1 MSGAI
6 GGHRCE
12 APASF
17 NPFGIVLL
25 VRHFAAGAIS
35 PKPRMKILHLSKM
48 DTGGGAADGF
58 VRIHQALLGQ
68 GAESVAYVLKQKRRD
83 VPMVAAKGLLSPWQ
97 KLVWGLGRAFAKVK
111 RFGVKPVGVYDFEA
125 EANFPPEPIIRD
137 ARGRSAKWDLVL
149 VHWSGGFVRPEAIR
163 EIAGALGARVALW
176 QVDMAHATGGCHSNL
191 GCLKYQ
197 TGCGSCPL
205 IGSTDPQ
212 DVSSVQAA
220 RRARLWKELDAVVLA
235 PSGWSARQAKES
247 FILRDLELRT
257 FPIPLDLAAL
267 RPAVDASAARRELGL
282 PAEGR
287 IALVRALDPALT
299 FKGFGLFL
307 EALRQLDAE
316 GVALH
321 VAVIGDRGFVPA
333 GFRHV
338 GITELGPQRGDAAL
352 ARAYQA
358 ADFFVSPSTNETG
371 PMMAG
376 EAMACGRPLI
386 AYPIGIAPD
395 LIEQG
400 RNGTLVEPVGDV
412 ASLAAAL
419 RAYAEMP
426 AAELAARQQAAADSA
441 GRIFS
446 AGYFA
451 QQVQAALRR

>member
-1 MSGAI
+1 
-6 GGHRCE
+6 
-12 APASF
+12 
-17 NPFGIVLL
+17 
-25 VRHFAAGAIS
+25 
-35 PKPRMKILHLSKM
+35 MKILHLSKM

-68 GAESVAYVLKQKRRD
+68 GVESVAYVLKQKRRD
-83 VPMVAAKGLLSPWQ
+83 VPMVAAKGLLNLWQ

-111 RFGVKPVGVYDFEA
+111 RFGVKPVGVYDFDA
-125 EANFPPEPIIRD
+125 EANFPAEPIIRH
-137 ARGRSAKWDLVL
+137 ARARSAKWDLVL
-149 VHWSGGFVRPEAIR
+149 VHWSGGFVRPETIR
-163 EIAGALGARVALW
+163 EIAQALGARVALW

-191 GCLKYQ
+191 GCQKYQ
-197 TGCGSCPL
+197 TGCGACPL
-205 IGSTDPQ
+205 LSSSDPQ
-212 DVSSVQAA
+212 DISSVQAA
-220 RRARLWKELDAVVLA
+220 RRAQLWKELDVAILA

-247 FILRDLELRT
+247 FTLGGRELRT
-257 FPIPLDLAAL
+257 FPIPLDLAVL
-267 RPAVDASAARRELGL
+267 RPADMLSARQALGL
-282 PAEGR
+282 PVEGR
-287 IALVRALDPALT
+287 IVLVRALDPGLVY
-299 FKGFGLFL
+299 KGFGLFL
-307 EALRQLDAE
+307 EALKQLDDH

-321 VAVIGDRGFVPA
+321 VAVIGDRGFLPG

-338 GITELGPQRGDAAL
+338 TFTELGPQRGDAAL

-395 LIEQG
+395 LVDQG

-412 ASLAAAL
+412 VALAAAI

-446 AGYFA
+446 ARYFTE
-451 QQVQAALRR
+451 QVQAVLRR

>member
-1 MSGAI
+1 
-6 GGHRCE
+6 
-12 APASF
+12 
-17 NPFGIVLL
+17 
-25 VRHFAAGAIS
+25 
-35 PKPRMKILHLSKM
+35 MKILHLSKM
-48 DTGGGAADGF
+48 DAGGGAADGF
-58 VRIHQALLGQ
+58 VRIHRALL
-68 GAESVAYVLKQKRRD
+68 AEGHDSVAYVIKQKRRD
-83 VPMVAAKGLLSPWQ
+83 VPAMVDAPKLLGPFE
-97 KLVWGLGRAFAKVK
+97 KLAWGLGRVWAKL
-111 RFGVKPVGVYDFEA
+111 RRLHLKPVGVYDFDA
-125 EANFPPEPIIRD
+125 EANFPAGPIIRD
-137 ARGRSAKWDLVL
+137 ARARGENWDLVL
-149 VHWSGGFVRPEAIR
+149 VHWSGAFVRPETIR
-163 EIAGALGARVALW
+163 EIAAALGARVALW

-191 GCLKYQ
+191 GCQKYR
-197 TGCGSCPL
+197 TGCGACPL
-205 IGSTDPQ
+205 LASSDPQ
-212 DVSSVQAA
+212 DVSAVQAE

-247 FILRDLELRT
+247 FTLGALDLRT
-257 FPIPLDLAAL
+257 FPIPLDLAVL
-267 RPAVDASAARRELGL
+267 KPAANQLAVRRELGL

-287 IALVRALDPALT
+287 IVLVRALDPALT
-299 FKGFGLFL
+299 YKGFGLFL
-307 EALRQLDAE
+307 EALRRLDE
-316 GVALH
+316 QGVVLH

-333 GFRHV
+333 GFRH
-338 GITELGPQRGDAAL
+338 ITTTELGPQRGDAAL

-412 ASLAAAL
+412 AALAAAI

-446 AGYFA
+446 SAYFV
-451 QQVQAALRR
+451 QQVQAALHR

>member
-1 MSGAI
+1 
-6 GGHRCE
+6 
-12 APASF
+12 
-17 NPFGIVLL
+17 
-25 VRHFAAGAIS
+25 
-35 PKPRMKILHLSKM
+35 MKILHLSKM

>member
-1 MSGAI
+1 
-6 GGHRCE
+6 
-12 APASF
+12 
-17 NPFGIVLL
+17 
-25 VRHFAAGAIS
+25 
-35 PKPRMKILHLSKM
+35 MKILHLSKM

-111 RFGVKPVGVYDFEA
+111 RFGVKPVGVYDFDA
-125 EANFPPEPIIRD
+125 EANFPAEPIIRH

>member
-1 MSGAI
+1 LLAE
-6 GGHRCE
+6 GH
-12 APASF
+12 
-17 NPFGIVLL
+17 
-25 VRHFAAGAIS
+25 
-35 PKPRMKILHLSKM
+35 
-48 DTGGGAADGF
+48 D
-58 VRIHQALLGQ
+58 
-68 GAESVAYVLKQKRRD
+68 SVAYVIKQKRHN
-83 VPMVAAKGLLSPWQ
+83 VAALVDARKLLGPLE
-97 KLVWGLGRAFAKVK
+97 KLAWGLGRAWAKL
-111 RFGVKPVGVYDFEA
+111 RRLHLKPVGVYDFDA
-125 EANFPPEPIIRD
+125 EANFPAEPIIRD
-137 ARGRSAKWDLVL
+137 ARARAEKWDLVL
-149 VHWSGGFVRPEAIR
+149 VHWSGAFVRPETIR

-197 TGCGSCPL
+197 TGCGACPL
-205 IGSTDPQ
+205 LASSDPQ

-220 RRARLWKELDAVVLA
+220 RRARIWKELGAVVLA

-247 FILRDLELRT
+247 FTLRDLELRT
-257 FPIPLDLAAL
+257 FPIPLDLAMLKPTADQL
-267 RPAVDASAARRELGL
+267 TLRRELGL

-287 IALVRALDPALT
+287 IVLARALDPALT
-299 FKGFGLFL
+299 YKGFGLFL
-307 EALRQLDAE
+307 EALRRLDDQ

-321 VAVIGDRGFVPA
+321 VAVIGDRGFMPG
-333 GFRHV
+333 GFRH
-338 GITELGPQRGDAAL
+338 ITTTELGPQRGDAAL

-376 EAMACGRPLI
+376 EAMACGRPLV

-412 ASLAAAL
+412 ATLAAAI

-441 GRIFS
+441 GRVFS
-446 AGYFA
+446 ARYFA
-451 QQVQAALRR
+451 EQVQAALRR

>member
-1 MSGAI
+1 M
-6 GGHRCE
+6 
-12 APASF
+12 
-17 NPFGIVLL
+17 
-25 VRHFAAGAIS
+25 
-35 PKPRMKILHLSKM
+35 PRMKILHLSKM

-68 GAESVAYVLKQKRRD
+68 GVESVAYVLKQKRRD

-97 KLVWGLGRAFAKVK
+97 KLVWGLGRVFAKVK
-111 RFGVKPVGVYDFEA
+111 RFGVKPVGVYDFDA
-125 EANFPPEPIIRD
+125 EANFPAEPIIRH
-137 ARGRSAKWDLVL
+137 ARALSAKWDLVL
-149 VHWSGGFVRPEAIR
+149 VHWSGGFVRPETVR
-163 EIAGALGARVALW
+163 EIALALGARVALW

-191 GCLKYQ
+191 GCPRYQ
-197 TGCGSCPL
+197 TGCGACPL
-205 IGSTDPQ
+205 LASADPQ
-212 DVSSVQAA
+212 DTSAIQAA
-220 RRARLWKELDAVVLA
+220 RRARLWKELDVAVLA

-247 FILRDLELRT
+247 FTLAGRELRT
-257 FPIPLDLAAL
+257 FPIPLDLAVL
-267 RPAVDASAARRELGL
+267 RPADMRTARQSLGL

-287 IALVRALDPALT
+287 IVLVRALDPGLT
-299 FKGFGLFL
+299 YKGFGLFL
-307 EALRQLDAE
+307 DALRLLDDQ
-316 GVALH
+316 GVSLH
-321 VAVIGDRGFVPA
+321 VALVGARGFLPG

-338 GITELGPQRGDAAL
+338 TFTELGPQRGDAAL

-395 LIEQG
+395 LVEQG
-400 RNGTLVEPVGDV
+400 RNGTLVEPIGDV
-412 ASLAAAL
+412 AALAAAI

-446 AGYFA
+446 ARYFA
-451 QQVQAALRR
+451 EQVQAVLRR

>member
-1 MSGAI
+1 
-6 GGHRCE
+6 
-12 APASF
+12 
-17 NPFGIVLL
+17 
-25 VRHFAAGAIS
+25 
-35 PKPRMKILHLSKM
+35 MKILHLSKM

-68 GAESVAYVLKQKRRD
+68 GVESVAYVLKQKRRD
-83 VPMVAAKGLLSPWQ
+83 VPMVAAKGLLNPWQ
-97 KLVWGLGRAFAKVK
+97 KLVWGLGRFIAQVK
-111 RFGVKPVGVYDFEA
+111 RFGVKPVGVYDFDA
-125 EANFPPEPIIRD
+125 EANFPAEPIIRH
-137 ARGRSAKWDLVL
+137 ARAHAEKWDLVL
-149 VHWSGGFVRPEAIR
+149 VHWSGGFVRPETVR
-163 EIAGALGARVALW
+163 EIAQALGARVALW

-197 TGCGSCPL
+197 TGCGACPL
-205 IGSTDPQ
+205 LSSSDPQ

-220 RRARLWKELDAVVLA
+220 RRARIWKELGAVVLA

-247 FILRDLELRT
+247 FTLGGLELRT
-257 FPIPLDLAAL
+257 FPIPLDLTVLKPAADQL
-267 RPAVDASAARRELGL
+267 TVRRELGL
-282 PAEGR
+282 PTEGR
-287 IALVRALDPALT
+287 IVLVRALDPGLVY
-299 FKGFGLFL
+299 KGFGLFL
-307 EALRQLDAE
+307 EALKQLDAQ
-316 GVALH
+316 GVDLH
-321 VAVIGDRGFVPA
+321 VAVIGDRGFVPS
-333 GFRHV
+333 GLRH
-338 GITELGPQRGDAAL
+338 ITFTEMGPQRGDAAL

-412 ASLAAAL
+412 TALAAAI

-426 AAELAARQQAAADSA
+426 AAELAAHQLAAADSA

-446 AGYFA
+446 ARYFA
-451 QQVQAALRR
+451 EQVQAALRR

>member
-1 MSGAI
+1 
-6 GGHRCE
+6 
-12 APASF
+12 
-17 NPFGIVLL
+17 
-25 VRHFAAGAIS
+25 
-35 PKPRMKILHLSKM
+35 M

-68 GAESVAYVLKQKRRD
+68 GVESVAYVLKQKRRD
-83 VPMVAAKGLLSPWQ
+83 VPMVAAKGLLNLWQ

-111 RFGVKPVGVYDFEA
+111 RFGVKPVGVYDFDA
-125 EANFPPEPIIRD
+125 EANFPAEPIIRH
-137 ARGRSAKWDLVL
+137 ARARSAKWDLVL
-149 VHWSGGFVRPEAIR
+149 VHWSGGFVRPETVR
-163 EIAGALGARVALW
+163 EIAQALGARVALW

-191 GCLKYQ
+191 GCQKYQ
-197 TGCGSCPL
+197 TGCGACPL
-205 IGSTDPQ
+205 LSSSDPQ
-212 DVSSVQAA
+212 DISSVQAA
-220 RRARLWKELDAVVLA
+220 RRAQLWKELDVAILA

-247 FILRDLELRT
+247 FTLGGRELRT
-257 FPIPLDLAAL
+257 FPIPLDLAVL
-267 RPAVDASAARRELGL
+267 RPADMLSVRQALGL
-282 PAEGR
+282 PVEGR
-287 IALVRALDPALT
+287 IVLVRALDPGLVY
-299 FKGFGLFL
+299 KGFGLFL
-307 EALRQLDAE
+307 EALKQLDDQ

-321 VAVIGDRGFVPA
+321 VAVIGDRGFLPG

-338 GITELGPQRGDAAL
+338 TFTELGPQRGDAAL

-395 LIEQG
+395 LVDQG
-400 RNGTLVEPVGDV
+400 RNGTLVEPVGD
-412 ASLAAAL
+412 AAALAAAI

-446 AGYFA
+446 ARYFA
-451 QQVQAALRR
+451 EQVQAVLRR

>member
-1 MSGAI
+1 
-6 GGHRCE
+6 
-12 APASF
+12 
-17 NPFGIVLL
+17 
-25 VRHFAAGAIS
+25 
-35 PKPRMKILHLSKM
+35 MKILHLSKM

-68 GAESVAYVLKQKRRD
+68 GVASVAYVLKQKRRD
-83 VPMVAAKGLLSPWQ
+83 VPMVAAKGLLNPWQ
-97 KLVWGLGRAFAKVK
+97 KLVWGLGRAIAKVK
-111 RFGVKPVGVYDFEA
+111 RFGVKPVGVYDFDA
-125 EANFPPEPIIRD
+125 EANFPAEPIIRH
-137 ARGRSAKWDLVL
+137 ARMRSAKWDLVL
-149 VHWSGGFVRPEAIR
+149 VHWSGGFVRPETVR
-163 EIAGALGARVALW
+163 EIAQALGARVALW

-191 GCLKYQ
+191 GCQKYQ
-197 TGCGSCPL
+197 TGCGACPL
-205 IGSTDPQ
+205 LSSSDPQ

-220 RRARLWKELDAVVLA
+220 RRAQLWKELDVAILA
-235 PSGWSARQAKES
+235 PSGWSARQATES
-247 FILRDLELRT
+247 FTLGGRELRT
-257 FPIPLDLAAL
+257 FPIPLDLAVL
-267 RPAVDASAARRELGL
+267 RPADMLSARQALGL
-282 PAEGR
+282 PVEGR
-287 IALVRALDPALT
+287 IVLVRALDPGLVY
-299 FKGFGLFL
+299 KGFGLFL
-307 EALRQLDAE
+307 EALKQLDDQ

-321 VAVIGDRGFVPA
+321 VAVIGDRGFLPG

-338 GITELGPQRGDAAL
+338 TFTELGPQRGDAAL

-395 LIEQG
+395 LVDQG

-412 ASLAAAL
+412 AALAAAI

-446 AGYFA
+446 ARYFA
-451 QQVQAALRR
+451 EQVQAVLRR

>member
-1 MSGAI
+1 
-6 GGHRCE
+6 
-12 APASF
+12 
-17 NPFGIVLL
+17 
-25 VRHFAAGAIS
+25 
-35 PKPRMKILHLSKM
+35 MKILHLSKM

-68 GAESVAYVLKQKRRD
+68 GVESVAYVLKQKRRD
-83 VPMVAAKGLLSPWQ
+83 VPMVAAKGLLNPWQ

-111 RFGVKPVGVYDFEA
+111 RFGVKPVGVYDFDA
-125 EANFPPEPIIRD
+125 EANFPAEPIIRH
-137 ARGRSAKWDLVL
+137 ARARSAKWDLVL
-149 VHWSGGFVRPEAIR
+149 VHWSGGFVRPETVR
-163 EIAGALGARVALW
+163 EIAQALGARVALW

-191 GCLKYQ
+191 SCQKYQ
-197 TGCGSCPL
+197 TGCGACPL
-205 IGSTDPQ
+205 LSSSDPQ
-212 DVSSVQAA
+212 DISSVQAA
-220 RRARLWKELDAVVLA
+220 RRAQLWKELDVAILA

-247 FILRDLELRT
+247 FTLGGRELRT
-257 FPIPLDLAAL
+257 FPIPLDLAVL
-267 RPAVDASAARRELGL
+267 RPADMLSARQALGL
-282 PAEGR
+282 PIEGR
-287 IALVRALDPALT
+287 IVLVRALDPGLVY
-299 FKGFGLFL
+299 KGFGLFL
-307 EALRQLDAE
+307 EALKQLDDQ

-321 VAVIGDRGFVPA
+321 VAVIGDRGFLPG

-338 GITELGPQRGDAAL
+338 TFTELGPQRGDAAL

-395 LIEQG
+395 LVDQG
-400 RNGTLVEPVGDV
+400 RNGTLVEPVGD
-412 ASLAAAL
+412 AAALAAAI

-446 AGYFA
+446 ARYFA
-451 QQVQAALRR
+451 EQVQAVLRR

>member
-1 MSGAI
+1 
-6 GGHRCE
+6 
-12 APASF
+12 
-17 NPFGIVLL
+17 
-25 VRHFAAGAIS
+25 
-35 PKPRMKILHLSKM
+35 M

-68 GAESVAYVLKQKRRD
+68 GVESVAYVLKQKRRD
-83 VPMVAAKGLLSPWQ
+83 VPMVAAKGLLNPWQ

-111 RFGVKPVGVYDFEA
+111 RFGVKPVGVYDFDA
-125 EANFPPEPIIRD
+125 EANFPAEPIIRH
-137 ARGRSAKWDLVL
+137 ARARSAKWDLVL
-149 VHWSGGFVRPEAIR
+149 VHWSGGFVRPETIR
-163 EIAGALGARVALW
+163 EIAQALGARVALW

-191 GCLKYQ
+191 GCQKYQ
-197 TGCGSCPL
+197 TGCGACPL
-205 IGSTDPQ
+205 LSSSDPL
-212 DVSSVQAA
+212 DISSVQAA
-220 RRARLWKELDAVVLA
+220 RRAQLWKELDVAILA

-247 FILRDLELRT
+247 FTLGGRELRT
-257 FPIPLDLAAL
+257 FPIPLDLAVL
-267 RPAVDASAARRELGL
+267 RPADMRSARQALGL
-282 PAEGR
+282 PVEGR
-287 IALVRALDPALT
+287 VVLVRALDPGLVY
-299 FKGFGLFL
+299 KGFGLFL
-307 EALRQLDAE
+307 EALKQLDDQ

-321 VAVIGDRGFVPA
+321 VAVIGDRGFLPG

-338 GITELGPQRGDAAL
+338 TFTELGPQRGDAAL

-395 LIEQG
+395 LVDQG

-412 ASLAAAL
+412 AALAAAI

-446 AGYFA
+446 ARYFA
-451 QQVQAALRR
+451 EQVQAVLCR